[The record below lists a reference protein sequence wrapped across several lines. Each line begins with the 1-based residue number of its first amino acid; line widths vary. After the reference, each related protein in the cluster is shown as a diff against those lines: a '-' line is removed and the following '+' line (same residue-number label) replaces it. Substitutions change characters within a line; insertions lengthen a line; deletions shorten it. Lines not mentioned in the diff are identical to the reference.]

1 MADATSPRLNLV
13 TTPFKLK
20 GTSLPATLMQPNTG
34 QIGLLEAELE
44 SRLAKGSALLKV
56 APLVLDLSQLDQML
70 DLSELQEVCKRLGIQ
85 FLAVRTA
92 DKNLQAYAR
101 KLGLMALN
109 SLDRPAT
116 AANQEEMPRTLVHQ
130 GTVRSG
136 QQLINEKG
144 DLVVM
149 GSVNPGAE
157 VLASGQIH
165 VYGAIRGRALAGI
178 QGDQQARIF
187 TLRLE
192 AELIAIAGH
201 YQTSYSADFV
211 TAGDA
216 VCIELQ
222 GEKLVSTAL
231 TQL

>member
-1 MADATSPRLNLV
+1 MSDATSPRLNLV

-20 GTSLPATLMQPNTG
+20 GTSLPATLMQPNTS
-34 QIGLLEAELE
+34 QVSLLEAELQ
-44 SRLAKGSALLKV
+44 SRLEKGSALLKA
-56 APLVLDLSQLDQML
+56 APLVLDLSPVDRVL
-70 DLSELQEVCKRLGIQ
+70 DLAELQAVCKRLGIQ

-92 DKNLQAYAR
+92 DKSLQAEAR

-109 SLDRPAT
+109 SLDRPAV

-149 GSVNPGAE
+149 GAVNPGAE

-165 VYGAIRGRALAGI
+165 VYGALRGRALAGI
-178 QGDQQARIF
+178 QGDRQARIF

-192 AELIAIAGH
+192 AELVAIAGN
-201 YQTSYSADFV
+201 YQTSLSADFL
-211 TAGDA
+211 TTGDA
-216 VCIELQ
+216 ACIELQ
-222 GEKLVSTAL
+222 GEKLVCTAL

>member
-20 GTSLPATLMQPNTG
+20 GTSLPATLMQPSTSNV
-34 QIGLLEAELE
+34 GLLEAELE
-44 SRLAKGSALLKV
+44 SRLAKGSALLKA

-85 FLAVRTA
+85 FLAVRTT
-92 DKNLQAYAR
+92 DKSLQAYAR

-116 AANQEEMPRTLVHQ
+116 AANQQDIPRTLVHQ
-130 GTVRSG
+130 GAVRSG

-187 TLRLE
+187 TLRLA
-192 AELIAIAGH
+192 AELVAIAGS

-222 GEKLVSTAL
+222 GEKLVCTAL
-231 TQL
+231 TQV